1 MRNRKMRSVVTWMLV
16 LLLGV
21 SFSFPFFS
29 KTVKA
34 ETTTYTVRVFSG
46 ERGSFSGKGANEV
59 KVYNGL
65 TYGSEFRVK
74 DHNDL
79 KDYKNSMTLTD
90 ERYYVRGIRESGKDN
105 NTVGEESFKI
115 TRDIDFVV
123 AYGIK
128 GSNVEYYVNYVDESG
143 NKLAESD
150 TYSGNVGD
158 KPVVAYEYIDGYY
171 PQARNL
177 TKTLS
182 ANASENN
189 FTFVY
194 RKITQETATT
204 TTETNETDN
213 GDEDDNNTTIIEYRN
228 GNNNGTTNNNDNA
241 NNDNTNNDT
250 ANNNNDA
257 TASTA
262 APAGDTGVATTEDMP
277 DNPDEVP
284 DLVDIDDQET
294 PLADFEGATDG
305 AEETTGDVL
314 ANDNPR
320 RALSTPVKIGIAIG
334 AVAAIAAAAGALY
347 YFLVYREDD
356 GDDEEDE
363 PDDDSEDNR

>member
-1 MRNRKMRSVVTWMLV
+1 MKNPKIRFVLTWMLV

-21 SFSFPFFS
+21 SFTFPFCS
-29 KTVKA
+29 NAVKA
-34 ETTTYTVRVFSG
+34 AGTTYTVRVFSG
-46 ERGSFSGKGANEV
+46 ERGSFSGNKANEV
-59 KVYNGL
+59 MVFKGL
-65 TYGSEFRVK
+65 TYDSSFNVNEYEELNNYRNTIK
-74 DHNDL
+74 L
-79 KDYKNSMTLTD
+79 LD
-90 ERYYVRGIRESGKDN
+90 EKYYVKGLRESGKDN
-105 NTVGEESFKI
+105 NTVAKDEFPI
-115 TRDIDFVV
+115 DRDLDLVV

-347 YFLVYREDD
+347 YFLIYRSEDD
-356 GDDEEDE
+356 SDDEDE
-363 PDDDSEDNR
+363 QE